1 MFKVLIIPY
10 YMSSLFCTSC
20 QAPYGSILL
29 ASCNRFHSVDDQF
42 GRCDAM
48 WFVALADVHGDSD
61 YVRKECRVLQG
72 RDVKALAEQRDGQTW
87 KYGTVQHVA
96 HLRTDRMHMH
106 GVWTIRRLSRSSNAN
121 ILDPHVYSSS
131 ITYYNCFRH
140 VPLFTYGTWH
150 VYCCLVKKGFHFT
163 RHMFRASMTAPSR
176 WVEHHQIC
184 VEKAVETTNSVPS
197 ERDWSMGVKQ
207 LPNLF
212 YLKHPWIFK
221 DFSNFP
227 TIHRLKSY
235 PVFIGKS

>member
-20 QAPYGSILL
+20 QAPYGSILF

-72 RDVKALAEQRDGQTW
+72 RDVKALSEQRQSNMQVWNCTAC
-87 KYGTVQHVA
+87 GTCAQIGCISS
-96 HLRTDRMHMH
+96 R
-106 GVWTIRRLSRSSNAN
+106 VWAIRCLSRSSNAN

-140 VPLFTYGTWH
+140 VPLSTYWYLTCVMLPG
-150 VYCCLVKKGFHFT
+150 KEGISFHT
-163 RHMFRASMTAPSR
+163 PY
-176 WVEHHQIC
+176 
-184 VEKAVETTNSVPS
+184 VPS
-197 ERDWSMGVKQ
+197 KHDSSIQMSGTASDLWRKGHLWNYKFSSKWERLIDGHKATTQSF
-207 LPNLF
+207 LPQAPMNF
-212 YLKHPWIFK
+212 QRFLK
-221 DFSNFP
+221 FSYHSP
-227 TIHRLKSY
+227 SSSESHKY
-235 PVFIGKS
+235 